1 MRNVHLFCVY
11 VCVTGREAMETVY
24 LINNE
29 STPFGFHFVEDSC
42 HSEGYASH
50 LVVEPMSG
58 QIPPKSRYVEQPL

>member
-1 MRNVHLFCVY
+1 
-11 VCVTGREAMETVY
+11 METVY

-29 STPFGFHFVEDSC
+29 NTPFGFHFVEDSC

-58 QIPPKSRYVEQPL
+58 QIPAKSRWVCQQLEQWLCLTVQACFRWLKC

>member
-1 MRNVHLFCVY
+1 
-11 VCVTGREAMETVY
+11 METVY

-29 STPFGFHFVEDSC
+29 NTPFGFHFVEDSC

-58 QIPPKSRYVEQPL
+58 QIPAKSR